1 MLKKNVLPV
10 IVVFAMLFSCN
21 TPSTESTTIEE
32 EYGNPP
38 AEGFNLVGSD
48 PKAIDI
54 ANEVMVALGGRK
66 NWDMVHHIH
75 WNFFGARQLTW
86 DKHTGDV
93 RIETPSQ
100 ELTMLININSKIGRA
115 MKAGREITDADTLQQ
130 LINGAYSAW
139 VNDSYWLLMPYKLK
153 DSGVALKYI
162 GEDTTQLGENAELLM
177 LTFQGVGVTP
187 QNKYHVW
194 VSDESKLVNQW
205 AYFPNATDTIP
216 RFVNPWKDWTK
227 HGEIMLSG
235 DRGER
240 QITDIMVFDELPE
253 IIYTDFLPVDFSSL
267 GAK

>member
-1 MLKKNVLPV
+1 MFFKKIIPA

-21 TPSTESTTIEE
+21 TPSNETAEVEE
-32 EYGNPP
+32 DYGNPP
-38 AEGFNLVGSD
+38 AEGFNLAASD
-48 PKAIDI
+48 DEAINI
-54 ANEVMVALGGRK
+54 ADEVMEALGGRK

-86 DKHTGDV
+86 DKYTGDV

-100 ELTMLININSKIGRA
+100 ELIMLVNINNKTGRA

-130 LINGAYSAW
+130 LVNGAYSAW
-139 VNDSYWLLMPYKLK
+139 VNDAYWLLMPYKLK
-153 DSGVALKYI
+153 DSGVTLKYM
-162 GEDTTQLGENAELLM
+162 GEDTTQTGEESELLM
-177 LTFQGVGVTP
+177 LTFDGVGVTP

-194 VSDESKLVNQW
+194 VSDQTKLVNQW

-216 RFVNPWKDWTK
+216 RFVNPWKSWAK

-253 IIYTDFLPVDFSSL
+253 TVYTDFAPVDFSAL